1 MCVYIYISIYM
12 YIYTGSRFGSPS
24 LPPPKMVWYPCRP
37 PKIHH
42 LHAICSISESR
53 PPICFQFAA
62 FQSHNLRL
70 ASYLQHLK
78 AICYLHTTYV
88 PFIGLSTV
96 YVSFLPGIPIHK
108 PSHSVSTYCSLVAYY
123 WYITCVVYPYIY
135 IYYYCTCSV
144 AIRHVHNEYRSYTYI
159 HTIIYNIYSY
169 ATSKNTRPHNP
180 PPQGGGGNH
189 INYLIQYTYI

>member
-1 MCVYIYISIYM
+1 MCVYVYIYIH
-12 YIYTGSRFGSPS
+12 TGSRFGSPS

-123 WYITCVVYPYIY
+123 WYITCAVYPYIY
-135 IYYYCTCSV
+135 IYYCTCSV
-144 AIRHVHNEYRSYTYI
+144 AIRHVHNEYR
-159 HTIIYNIYSY
+159 
-169 ATSKNTRPHNP
+169 
-180 PPQGGGGNH
+180 
-189 INYLIQYTYI
+189 

>member
-1 MCVYIYISIYM
+1 MAHNIHTCVCVCVYIYLSIYM

-135 IYYYCTCSV
+135 IYTTTVLV
-144 AIRHVHNEYRSYTYI
+144 A
-159 HTIIYNIYSY
+159 
-169 ATSKNTRPHNP
+169 
-180 PPQGGGGNH
+180 
-189 INYLIQYTYI
+189 

>member
-1 MCVYIYISIYM
+1 MGNLELYISWYAYVNITIYYLSVYLHHICQKITMGIYIEYIYIYIYIYTKMAHKIHTCVYM
-12 YIYTGSRFGSPS
+12 YIYIYIHTGSRFGSPS

-123 WYITCVVYPYIY
+123 WYITCAVYPYIY
-135 IYYYCTCSV
+135 IYTTVLV
-144 AIRHVHNEYRSYTYI
+144 A
-159 HTIIYNIYSY
+159 
-169 ATSKNTRPHNP
+169 
-180 PPQGGGGNH
+180 
-189 INYLIQYTYI
+189 